1 VTRSREKRLAAGLWI
16 LYAGLAAGGLSLLAH
31 ALFVPRAARPF
42 ALRMPS
48 VEDLNALQPLPAAK
62 DGLIERRFTRR
73 VAGAAPSAVAA
84 KPAAVSLDQMIKLTG
99 ILDFGGKKP
108 TLAVIESTGESKA
121 YKSGDKVGET
131 GVVVKDIKDYVIV
144 EFEKRRFKV
153 TFAAIQEL
161 PASSVG
167 KD

>member
-1 VTRSREKRLAAGLWI
+1 VTRSQEKVLGRGLWT
-16 LYAGLAAGGLSLLAH
+16 LYAILAVTGLAILAQ
-31 ALFVPRAARPF
+31 ALFVPRASRPF

-48 VEDLNALQPLPAAK
+48 AEEMNVLPPLPAAK
-62 DGLIERRFTRR
+62 DGLLDRRFTRR
-73 VAGAAPSAVAA
+73 VASTAPAAAPTRAQAVA
-84 KPAAVSLDQMIKLTG
+84 LDQMIKLTG

-121 YKSGDKVGET
+121 YKAGDKIGET
-131 GVVVKDIKDYVIV
+131 GATVKDIKDYVIV

-161 PASSVG
+161 PANSVG